1 MSSRIPSSHPAT
13 PDFMTPRPQQG
24 FVSRSSP
31 YQATVDPRG
40 QYGPSDICDVRG
52 DIPNAMHRQK
62 RVARPSMNPKVPA
75 FDLGNAVVDDNLGD
89 NEVTITGVVQTDQY
103 LWYTNVDPIVS
114 VRREQYEECM
124 TFLNNPE
131 PVYFDCHVKG
141 FIVSPVFWR
150 ELVPSLYMSGY
161 YEVEEPEKEGWQSD
175 DMELIIKNRQHD
187 AKFTVTKSGTASQ
200 HFRSQQF
207 LIETDE
213 HIKGTLN
220 GSTRPYPSWDDIEC
234 VHMPMNAGGNHWVT
248 V

>member
-40 QYGPSDICDVRG
+40 Q
-52 DIPNAMHRQK
+52 
-62 RVARPSMNPKVPA
+62 NPKVPA

-131 PVYFDCHVKG
+131 PVYLDCHVKG
-141 FIVSPVFWR
+141 FIVLQVFWR

-161 YEVEEPEKEGWQSD
+161 YEVEEPEKEGWLFD
-175 DMELIIKNRQHD
+175 DQINCWMELIIRNRQHD
-187 AKFTVTKSGTASQ
+187 AKFIVAKSRTASK

-207 LIETDE
+207 IIETDE

-220 GSTRPYPSWDDIEC
+220 GSTRP
-234 VHMPMNAGGNHWVT
+234 
-248 V
+248 